1 MSATTEVVMYK
12 SVKPELGLNVDR
24 DFGAVQLF
32 SKQFLLAVASGQVDA
47 NALLKEELASRGYDK
62 GGNWIGCR

>member
-1 MSATTEVVMYK
+1 MYK

-32 SKQFLLAVASGQVDA
+32 SKQFLLAVVNGEVDA
-47 NALLKEELASRGYDK
+47 RALLEEELASRGYDK
-62 GGNWIGCR
+62 DGHWIGCR